1 MLKGGYILGTKLDPR
16 VKRTRAMFEKA
27 LLDLMDE
34 KEYRSITVL
43 EIAQRSTL
51 NRATFY
57 LHYYDKD
64 HLLEQILDEALND
77 LKVSVEVKEVE
88 YAYKSDHPHP
98 IFIRLFE
105 KMIEKHKFY
114 QIMLVRET
122 NYYFTEEVR
131 KIIKN
136 FVQEGTNY
144 LRKENIKYYVPSD
157 ISIAYISSAYLGVI
171 IWWLKNDMP
180 YTPVYMASQLTR
192 MSTVG
197 PFVDNP
203 FLNSD

>member
-1 MLKGGYILGTKLDPR
+1 
-16 VKRTRAMFEKA
+16 MFENA
-27 LLDLMDE
+27 LLELMDE

-43 EIAQRSTL
+43 EIAERSTL

-77 LKVSVEVKEVE
+77 LKISVEVKEVE
-88 YAYKSDHPHP
+88 YEYKSDNPHP
-98 IFIRLFE
+98 IFVRLFE
-105 KMIEKHKFY
+105 KMIEKNKFY
-114 QIMLVRET
+114 QIMLVREN
-122 NYYFTEEVR
+122 NYYFTEAVR
-131 KIIKN
+131 KIIN
-136 FVQEGTNY
+136 DFVEEATTFMRN
-144 LRKENIKYYVPSD
+144 RDIKYKVPTD

-171 IWWLKNDMP
+171 IWWLKNNMP
-180 YTPVYMASQLTR
+180 YNPVYMATQLTR

-203 FLNSD
+203 YIR